1 VKGKGKGKGRSA
13 ARVFYRG
20 VTFQEEQA
28 FMRRATT
35 PAAATVALRGLLV
48 LLVGVV
54 GLLCLFGRTS
64 PQGTALSGPT
74 SLSQVATTV
83 QPSADEGS
91 TPCGKKPV
99 VAADVAPRS
108 DAASAIA
115 PASVS
120 PQWTDGPV
128 PAAGSGAS
136 FCRGGPAPP
145 HPVTTFS
152 VLRM

>member
-1 VKGKGKGKGRSA
+1 M
-13 ARVFYRG
+13 FYRG

-48 LLVGVV
+48 LLVAAV
-54 GLLCLFGRTS
+54 GLLCLLGRTS
-64 PQGTALSGPT
+64 PQDTASSGPT
-74 SLSQVATTV
+74 SVSQAATAG

-91 TPCGKKPV
+91 APCGRKLM
-99 VAADVAPRS
+99 VAKDVAPRS
-108 DAASAIA
+108 DAASGNA
-115 PASVS
+115 PASAS

-145 HPVTTFS
+145 LPLATFA

>member
-1 VKGKGKGKGRSA
+1 MTS
-13 ARVFYRG
+13 
-20 VTFQEEQA
+20 QEEQA
-28 FMRRATT
+28 HMRRATT

-48 LLVGVV
+48 LLIAAV
-54 GLLCLFGRTS
+54 GLLCLLDRAS
-64 PQGTALSGPT
+64 PQDTAVSGATPV
-74 SLSQVATTV
+74 SQVAAAV

-91 TPCGKKPV
+91 APCGKKPV
-99 VAADVAPRS
+99 AAEDVAPRS
-108 DAASAIA
+108 DAASGTA
-115 PASVS
+115 PASGS

-128 PAAGSGAS
+128 PTAGSGAS